1 MILPMEEL
9 MNEVVLAIENMA
21 GQVGL
26 LLMRGLIDQEV
37 EEITGQR
44 YAPHCP
50 DRQVPRAHSHILG
63 VTLNAM
69 AFRV

>member
-37 EEITGQR
+37 EEIAGW
-44 YAPHCP
+44 HCP
-50 DRQVPRAHSHILG
+50 VDFPPANYTIGSYADSFDQ
-63 VTLNAM
+63 
-69 AFRV
+69 